1 MQNFTEIQTLMKS
14 DLEMMDSILT
24 RRLDSNVDLIN
35 QMSQYII
42 NSGGKRIRP
51 LLLLLCARATNYNG
65 SDHYSMAV
73 VIELIH
79 TATLLHDDVVDASS
93 TRRGQETSNEIW
105 GNAPSVLVG
114 DFLYSRAFEIM
125 VEPNSMQ
132 IMKVLSKA
140 TNQISEG
147 EVLQLLNIK
156 NAKVSQ
162 SEYFEVIEEKTA
174 CLFKAACE
182 IGGILAKSDIKT
194 ISALGIYGLHLG
206 NAFQIIDDTLD
217 YESDSSIIGKEIGDD
232 LSEGK
237 VTLPMIYAL
246 EKTSGNDKKIL
257 EKNKQLK
264 AQNKKE
270 IVFQRLLMGITKA
283 SLSTESFI
291 SAASFQETTRVL
303 TEASITGRVDDLRGL
318 KENVIVG
325 RLIPAG
331 TGFKHHQEK
340 RKKRV
345 ADSFMQTS
353 EAEQELS
360 EQLSEVEAEAEE

>member
-1 MQNFTEIQTLMKS
+1 MQNFSEIQTLMKS
-14 DLEMMDSILT
+14 DLEMLDSILT
-24 RRLDSNVDLIN
+24 KRLDSNVDLIN

-257 EKNKQLK
+257 INAITNADSSNIDSIVDILLSVKAFEYSREIAKKQSLK
-264 AQNKKE
+264 ALSSLNNIPESDYRSALK
-270 IVFQRLLMGITKA
+270 LLC
-283 SLSTESFI
+283 
-291 SAASFQETTRVL
+291 
-303 TEASITGRVDDLRGL
+303 
-318 KENVIVG
+318 
-325 RLIPAG
+325 
-331 TGFKHHQEK
+331 
-340 RKKRV
+340 
-345 ADSFMQTS
+345 
-353 EAEQELS
+353 ELS
-360 EQLSEVEAEAEE
+360 LERQS

>member
-1 MQNFTEIQTLMKS
+1 MQNFTEIQALMKS

-35 QMSQYII
+35 QMSKYII

-65 SDHYSMAV
+65 VDQYPMAV

-93 TRRGQETSNEIW
+93 TRRGQETTNELW

-125 VEPNSMQ
+125 VEPNSME
-132 IMKVLSKA
+132 IMKILSKA

-162 SEYFEVIEEKTA
+162 LEYFEVIEEKTA
-174 CLFKAACE
+174 CLFKAACQ
-182 IGGILAKSDIKT
+182 IAGILSKSDKKI
-194 ISALGIYGLHLG
+194 INALGSFGLHLG

-217 YESDSSIIGKEIGDD
+217 YESDSTIIGKEIGDD

-246 EKTSGNDKKIL
+246 EKTQGK
-257 EKNKQLK
+257 ENK
-264 AQNKKE
+264 
-270 IVFQRLLMGITKA
+270 
-283 SLSTESFI
+283 
-291 SAASFQETTRVL
+291 VL
-303 TEASITGRVDDLRGL
+303 THAI
-318 KENVIVG
+318 EN
-325 RLIPAG
+325 
-331 TGFKHHQEK
+331 
-340 RKKRV
+340 
-345 ADSFMQTS
+345 ADSSNITTVVDILLSVKAFEFS
-353 EAEQELS
+353 RKIAKEQSIKALKSLEVIPDSDYRSALKLLCELS
-360 EQLSEVEAEAEE
+360 LDRQS